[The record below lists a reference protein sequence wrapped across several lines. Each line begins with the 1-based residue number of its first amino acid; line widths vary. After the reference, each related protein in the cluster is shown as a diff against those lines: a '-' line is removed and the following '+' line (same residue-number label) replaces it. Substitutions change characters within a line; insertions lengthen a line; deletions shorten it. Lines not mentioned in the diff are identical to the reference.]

1 VGADQDLLFGRI
13 ALNKKYCTQEQLD
26 KCLIL
31 QANSRDQVPLG
42 QILRREGYISDDQ
55 HSQILT
61 LQRQRLSA
69 IDPVNKVP
77 KESILLGKLAVREKL
92 MSEFDLNTCLRL
104 QAQSGEKRTIGEIIV
119 AEGYLKPDQVKALL
133 ARQKKKIMSCP
144 TCKLSFTVLTV
155 SKAKVISCPR
165 CKGPLMEGKPTDSV
179 RTDAEFETS
188 TSNKLRRDAAPPPAS
203 DPSKLSASARLVRM
217 NCPMC
222 EKPFV
227 EPVDSKGR
235 LDCPHCGSSF
245 SA

>member
-1 VGADQDLLFGRI
+1 
-13 ALNKKYCTQEQLD
+13 
-26 KCLIL
+26 
-31 QANSRDQVPLG
+31 
-42 QILRREGYISDDQ
+42 
-55 HSQILT
+55 
-61 LQRQRLSA
+61 
-69 IDPVNKVP
+69 
-77 KESILLGKLAVREKL
+77 

-165 CKGPLMEGKPTDSV
+165 CKGPLAEGKPTDSV

-188 TSNKLRRDAAPPPAS
+188 TSNKLRRDAAPPPKS
-203 DPSKLSASARLVRM
+203 DPSKLSASARMVRM